1 MEHSPEAAG
10 CNLAAGHTGASARR
24 APQDFP
30 RRSRCAKRVFHSSP
44 IVSNATNSACMRHET
59 RDARGAGDSPF
70 PLRVSLRRAARLALL
85 PIGLHVYTDWDI
97 EQLAETLLEAVDE

>member
-30 RRSRCAKRVFHSSP
+30 RRSRCAKRVFHSIP
-44 IVSNATNSACMRHET
+44 IRVKRHELSLMRHET

-70 PLRVSLRRAARLALL
+70 PLRVSWRRAARLALL